1 MYLHCHAPDKDADKT
16 RNTILFY
23 ALCVL
28 YVLSLATIVGD
39 ISTFVIVEVSN
50 DSVTVTIFALIAC
63 ADLRV
68 TWHCRVLHFR
78 RNKRLLWLHLSVYP
92 SMHKPCF
99 SFFLFIQVFKDL
111 SLLDCVESQYPRRD
125 HSFNLSILILRSV
138 CQLSSLTSLFQL
150 IASSYLAI
158 G

>member
-39 ISTFVIVEVSN
+39 ISTFVIVKVSN

-68 TWHCRVLHFR
+68 T
-78 RNKRLLWLHLSVYP
+78 
-92 SMHKPCF
+92 
-99 SFFLFIQVFKDL
+99 
-111 SLLDCVESQYPRRD
+111 
-125 HSFNLSILILRSV
+125 
-138 CQLSSLTSLFQL
+138 
-150 IASSYLAI
+150 
-158 G
+158 